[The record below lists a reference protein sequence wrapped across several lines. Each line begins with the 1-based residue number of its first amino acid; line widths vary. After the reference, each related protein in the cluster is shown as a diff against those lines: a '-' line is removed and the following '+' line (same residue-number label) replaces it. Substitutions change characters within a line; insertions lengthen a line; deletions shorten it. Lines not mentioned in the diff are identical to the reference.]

1 MKRATGLL
9 VVEVRNSNPN
19 GDPDRESDPRQRDD
33 GRGEISP
40 VSIKRKM
47 RDLIEDKEGAVWRT
61 LSSELNL
68 PSEEFHIL
76 ESRQTVRAEVKKLLE
91 KDLEQFKRTY
101 WDARVFGNTFL
112 EEGQGDTIR
121 TGVAHFGL
129 GLSVSPIEVERLTFT
144 KKAPAEEGKSRGM
157 APMSY
162 RVVKHGVYYVPF
174 FLNPT
179 AAHKTGCDDRDI
191 ELFCRLVKHIFAHTR
206 SMIRTMVEVVHGHY
220 VPHNNP
226 LGSFPEFRMIDA
238 LTPRLNDGLT
248 RGASLADYS
257 IPTWQDVPE
266 ELKSKAEGY
275 RDLASDYESPDGEQN
290 EPTENHQQ

>member
-9 VVEVRNSNPN
+9 VIEVRNSNPN

-47 RDLIEDKEGAVWRT
+47 RDLIEDKEGAVWQT

-68 PSEEFHIL
+68 PVEEFQIL
-76 ESRQTVRAEVKKLLE
+76 ESRETVRSEVKKLLE
-91 KDLEQFKRTY
+91 PKNFEQFKRTY

-129 GLSVSPIEVERLTFT
+129 GLSISPIEVERLTFT

-174 FLNPT
+174 FVNPT
-179 AAHKTGCDDRDI
+179 AAHKTGCDERDI
-191 ELFCRLVKHIFAHTR
+191 ELLCRLAKYTFAHTR
-206 SMIRTMVEVVHGHY
+206 SMIRSMVEVVHGHY
-220 VPHNNP
+220 VTHSNP
-226 LGSFPEFRMIDA
+226 LGSFHEFRMIDA

-248 RGASLADYS
+248 KGASLADYT
-257 IPTWQDVPE
+257 IPTWRDVPK
-266 ELKSKAEGY
+266 ELKSKAEY
-275 RDLASDYESPDGEQN
+275 RDLASDDESIDGEQN
-290 EPTENHQQ
+290 ESKENHQQ